1 MEKIKLDYF
10 YNLFRK
16 DYEKSAVDYLY
27 SKNNEEVFDEVSIY
41 YSNLISREERIRFFD
56 ESLLYVCKCYIALSK
71 SSVEAIGKAFE
82 TVSFILNA
90 MEENEYQK
98 SFLFSLMS
106 ILNEYLICLDKGRA
120 ILSSTKGAGNKEY
133 RIILDSDRK
142 IREMNDRNMSQLE
155 ATQTML
161 RVLTL
166 ERNGGI
172 GPIPNVV
179 YKYDKNMY

>member
-10 YNLFRK
+10 YNLFIEA
-16 DYEKSAVDYLY
+16 YKSSIVDYLD
-27 SKNNEEVFDEVSIY
+27 SKNNEEVFDEVLTD
-41 YSNLISREERIRFFD
+41 SNLVSREERICFFD
-56 ESLLYVCKCYIALSK
+56 ESLLFVCLCYVALSK
-71 SSVEAIGKAFE
+71 SSVEVTRNAFE
-82 TVSFILNA
+82 TASFILNSI
-90 MEENEYQK
+90 EENEYQK

-120 ILSSTKGAGNKEY
+120 ILSLTKRARNKEY
-133 RIILDSDRK
+133 RIILDSDEK
-142 IREMNDRNMSQLE
+142 IKEMNARNMSSLE
-155 ATQTML
+155 STQTML

-179 YKYDKNMY
+179 YKYDKK